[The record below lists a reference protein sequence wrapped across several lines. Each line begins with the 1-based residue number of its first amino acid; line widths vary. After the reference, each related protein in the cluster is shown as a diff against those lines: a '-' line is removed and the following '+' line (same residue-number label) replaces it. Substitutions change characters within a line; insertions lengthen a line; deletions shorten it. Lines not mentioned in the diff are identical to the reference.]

1 MLIDNIKKADLV
13 TMALKVIH
21 LHSSTPVGTIREER
35 GECIYQL
42 ARVSLAADK
51 QILSVGDHLVRTSLV
66 KSDKVKFQE
75 WQFNCHL
82 RS

>member
-21 LHSSTPVGTIREER
+21 LHSSTPEGTIREER

-51 QILSVGDHLVRTSLV
+51 QILS
-66 KSDKVKFQE
+66 
-75 WQFNCHL
+75 
-82 RS
+82 